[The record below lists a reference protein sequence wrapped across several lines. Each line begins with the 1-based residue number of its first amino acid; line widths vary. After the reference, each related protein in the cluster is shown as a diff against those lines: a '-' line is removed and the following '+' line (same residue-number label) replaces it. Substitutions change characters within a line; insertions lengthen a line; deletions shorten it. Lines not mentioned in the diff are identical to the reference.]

1 MPGEVTKSGPG
12 KETGE
17 RGDVTVQI
25 QENGRKKSIINKK
38 IKIKITPLRSEKHH
52 VA

>member
-25 QENGRKKSIINKK
+25 QENGQKKALL
-38 IKIKITPLRSEKHH
+38 IKIKKSHLLDQKNII
-52 VA
+52 